1 MGIPCAIVGVD
12 INASQWVNAITM
24 AVKGGIIDL
33 VATGQPFLNQA
44 RETGT
49 IFDVPFYADLRRML
63 LETSPR
69 IAIVDRSA
77 RISLD
82 FIEALLNQGIGVFCI
97 GPPVHTLPEAHRIAH
112 ILEPTSHL
120 LYVWPKMTQSWAM
133 RQCLLSGGMLKGPKF
148 ISAMFHAPGL
158 MMGRKNVAS
167 DCFIRNLVVPAWD
180 AMNTLLEIAGPPSG
194 LFGSLVGTLG
204 DRESFAGITGH
215 AAGIARFLNAATA
228 SFTVSDRDPQWKRQ
242 LTVVSDD
249 GTLEL
254 TESSYHYFD
263 PTGKSIEEDSI
274 PPVPVEKMIAAE
286 LELFCQHFSAPPSPS
301 RGWPHLLTETASML
315 TAMLLSQRTGM
326 SESPMHLRSLAT

>member
-1 MGIPCAIVGVD
+1 MAI
-12 INASQWVNAITM
+12 
-24 AVKGGIIDL
+24 KGGIIDL

-49 IFDVPFYADLRRML
+49 LFDVPFYADLRRML

-82 FIEALLNQGIGVFCI
+82 FIEALLSQGIGVFCI
-97 GPPVHTLPEAHRIAH
+97 GPPVHTLSEAHRIAH
-112 ILEPTSHL
+112 TLDPSTHL

-133 RQCLLSGGMLKGPKF
+133 RQCLQSGGMLKSPRF
-148 ISAMFHAPGL
+148 ISAAFHAPGL
-158 MMGRKNVAS
+158 LMGRKHATA
-167 DCFIRNLVVPAWD
+167 DCFVRNLSVPAWD
-180 AMNTLLEIAGPPSG
+180 AMHTLLEIAGQPSG
-194 LFGSLVGTLG
+194 LFGSLVGTAS
-204 DRESFAGITGH
+204 DRDSFAGISGH
-215 AAGIARFLNAATA
+215 AAGLTRFLNSATA
-228 SFTVSDRDPQWKRQ
+228 SFTISDRDPQWKRH
-242 LTVVSDD
+242 LTVVTDD

-254 TESSYHYFD
+254 TESSYHFFD
-263 PTGKSIEEDSI
+263 TTGKSIEMDSI
-274 PPVPVEKMIAAE
+274 SPVPIEKMIADE

-301 RGWPHLLTETASML
+301 RGWPHRLTETASML

>member
-12 INASQWVNAITM
+12 INASQWVNAISM
-24 AVKGGIIDL
+24 AVKGGVIDL

-82 FIEALLNQGIGVFCI
+82 FIEALLSQGIGVFCI

-112 ILEPTSHL
+112 TLEPSTHL

-133 RQCLLSGGMLKGPKF
+133 RQCMQSGGMLQSPKF
-148 ISAMFHAPGL
+148 ISAVFHAPGL
-158 MMGRKNVAS
+158 MMGRKNKAADSFV
-167 DCFIRNLVVPAWD
+167 RNLVVPAWD
-180 AMNTLLEIAGPPSG
+180 AMHTLLEISGQPSG
-194 LFGSLVGTLG
+194 LFGSLVGAAG
-204 DRESFAGITGH
+204 DRDSFSGISGH

-242 LTVVSDD
+242 MTVVSDE

-254 TESSYHYFD
+254 TESSYHFYD
-263 PTGKSIEEDSI
+263 STGKSIEEDSI
-274 PPVPVEKMIAAE
+274 SPVGIEKMIADE